1 MVCSDRSTDQ
11 GHRLTTQPRR
21 ARPEEP
27 EVEEPA
33 RAGGSTTP
41 SSPNRTKTTRIID
54 QESPVVDQGSER
66 HQGGDMESGEF
77 GVASVL
83 LAARQSL
90 DFARQGADD

>member
-54 QESPVVDQGSER
+54 QESPVVDQGSEVTSSIAATPAVER
-66 HQGGDMESGEF
+66 IA
-77 GVASVL
+77 ASL
-83 LAARQSL
+83 Q
-90 DFARQGADD
+90 